1 MVINFEISEGYKRI
15 NHDWKIPILTPIL
28 CKYLV
33 FFIESFSET
42 VKTD

>member
-28 CKYLV
+28 TSFSL
-33 FFIESFSET
+33 SFSET
-42 VKTD
+42 AKTD